1 VVPADPDESE
11 IGRDRIAALNP
22 SPHPTHPNPMKSRY
36 LLVGALALTMPFV
49 GCQSADQLLD
59 VTSPTT
65 VSDEIFWTQENDAIL
80 SLNGIYSSLPGWFDV
95 IGLDGMT
102 DNGAVNRQFDNRY
115 VFSDGTFDS
124 QSGYARGLWVQY
136 FNGVA
141 RANILLAN
149 IDRIPAGK
157 IDPAKKARYVAEA
170 QFLRGVMYLQLVSL
184 FGDVPMP
191 LVPMT
196 DAEARELT
204 NTPATQVYDQI
215 LKDIDAA
222 LPVLPASY
230 TGNDVGRAT
239 KWAALAYKA
248 RAALYAGRYQIA
260 ADAAKLVIDGG
271 GFTLHPDYAQLF
283 SYAGEG
289 SPEIILARN
298 YAKTTQA
305 AGQNNNIFGEY
316 GPPTNS
322 ASGHVVPIRPL
333 VDAYLMK
340 DGLPTSTSPLFVAK
354 PWTPA
359 DTLSYTSNRD
369 PRLAATILYPGAP
382 WDGGIFDSRPVGIS
396 SKPEAINLG
405 NENVSVTGFN
415 IRKYIDLTDK
425 GDRGNGGID
434 MILMRYADV
443 LLMYAEAK
451 FELGQNDATALAAFN
466 QVRARV
472 GMPLA
477 TTLSRAEIQRERRVE
492 LAFEGLRLFD
502 IRRWKIA
509 EQVMP
514 APAACGIDYIN
525 AAGATVRQCQPA
537 SARQFPARAYLWP
550 LPQAELDLNANLKQN
565 TGF

>member
-1 VVPADPDESE
+1 
-11 IGRDRIAALNP
+11 
-22 SPHPTHPNPMKSRY
+22 MKSRY

-49 GCQSADQLLD
+49 GCQSADKLLD

-124 QSGYARGLWVQY
+124 QSGYARGLWVQF

-141 RANILLAN
+141 RANILLGN

-157 IDPAKKARYVAEA
+157 IDAAKKPRYVAEA
-170 QFLRGVMYLQLVSL
+170 RFLRGVMYLQLVSL

-196 DAEARELT
+196 DAEARTLT
-204 NTPATQVYDQI
+204 NTPAAQIYNQI
-215 LKDIDAA
+215 LADFDAA
-222 LPVLPASY
+222 IPVLPASY

-239 KWAALAYKA
+239 KWAALAFKA

-271 GFTLHPDYAQLF
+271 AFTLHPNYAQLF

-289 SPEIILARN
+289 SKEIILARN
-298 YAKTTQA
+298 YAKTAQA

-322 ASGHVVPIRPL
+322 ASGHVVPIRAL

-340 DGLPTSTSPLFVAK
+340 DGLPTSTSPLFVNK
-354 PWTPA
+354 PWTPT

-382 WDGGIFDSRPVGIS
+382 WDGGTFDSRPVAGNT
-396 SKPEAINLG
+396 KPEKINLG

-425 GDRGNGGID
+425 ADRGNGGID
-434 MILMRYADV
+434 VILMRYADV

-451 FELGQNDATALAAFN
+451 LALGQNDALALNAFN
-466 QVRARV
+466 LVRTRA
-472 GMPLA
+472 GMPTV
-477 TTLSRAEIQRERRVE
+477 TTLTQADVRLERRVE
-492 LAFEGLRLFD
+492 LAFEGLRLVD

-514 APAACGIDYIN
+514 TPVVTGIDYIN
-525 AAGATVRQCQPA
+525 DAGTKITATYPA

-550 LPQAELDLNANLKQN
+550 IPQSELDLNPNLKQN
-565 TGF
+565 PGF

>member
-124 QSGYARGLWVQY
+124 QSGYASGLWVQY

-141 RANILLAN
+141 RSNILLAN

-222 LPVLPASY
+222 IPVLPASY

-239 KWAALAYKA
+239 KWAALAFKA

-425 GDRGNGGID
+425 ADRGNGGID
-434 MILMRYADV
+434 VILMRYADV
-443 LLMYAEAK
+443 LLMFAEAK
-451 FELGQNDATALAAFN
+451 LELGQNDAEALAAFN
-466 QVRARV
+466 LVRARA
-472 GMPLA
+472 GMPTV
-477 TTLSRAEIQRERRVE
+477 TTLTKDDVRLERRVE

-502 IRRWKIA
+502 IRRWQIA

-514 APAACGIDYIN
+514 TPVVTGIDYFDGSGTKIT
-525 AAGATVRQCQPA
+525 ATYPA

-550 LPQAELDLNANLKQN
+550 IPQSELDLNPNLKQN
-565 TGF
+565 PGF

>member
-1 VVPADPDESE
+1 MNRRTL
-11 IGRDRIAALNP
+11 IL
-22 SPHPTHPNPMKSRY
+22 
-36 LLVGALALTMPFV
+36 GALVLTMPFV
-49 GCQSADQLLD
+49 GCQSADKLLD

-65 VSDEIFWTQENDAIL
+65 VSDETFWTQENDAVL
-80 SLNGIYSSLPGWFDV
+80 SLNAAYSATPGWFDV
-95 IGLDGMT
+95 IGLDGLT
-102 DNGAVNRQFDNRY
+102 DNGGVNRQFDNRY
-115 VFSDGTFDS
+115 VYSDGTFDP
-124 QSGYARGLWVQY
+124 QSGYGRGLWNGY
-136 FNGVA
+136 FAGVA
-141 RANILLAN
+141 RTNILLGN
-149 IDRIPAGK
+149 IDRIPTGK
-157 IDPAKKARYVAEA
+157 IDPSRKARYIAEA
-170 QFLRGVMYLQLVSL
+170 KFLRGVMYLQLVAL
-184 FGDVPMP
+184 FGPVPMP

-196 DAEARELT
+196 DAEARALT
-204 NTPATQVYDQI
+204 NATTTQLYDQI
-215 LKDIDAA
+215 IKDLDEAA
-222 LPVLPASY
+222 AVLPASY
-230 TGNDVGRAT
+230 TGNDVGRGT
-239 KWAALAYKA
+239 KWAAIAYKA
-248 RAALYAGRYQIA
+248 RAALYAGRFQVA
-260 ADAAKLVIDGG
+260 ADAAKQVIDANVYS
-271 GFTLHPDYAQLF
+271 LHPNYGQLF
-283 SYAGEG
+283 TYAGEN
-289 SPEIILARN
+289 SKEIIFAHN
-298 YAKTTQA
+298 YAKSTQA
-305 AGQNNNIFGEY
+305 SGQNNNIFGEY

-322 ASGHVVPIRPL
+322 AAGRVVPIRQL

-340 DGLPTSTSPLFVAK
+340 DGLPITSSPLYNAK
-354 PWTPA
+354 AWTPT
-359 DTLSYTSNRD
+359 DTLNYASNRD

-382 WDGGIFDSRPVGIS
+382 WDANTFDSRPRGIS
-396 SKPEAINLG
+396 TRPEAIDLG

>member
-1 VVPADPDESE
+1 
-11 IGRDRIAALNP
+11 
-22 SPHPTHPNPMKSRY
+22 MKSRY

-49 GCQSADQLLD
+49 GCQSADKLLD

-115 VFSDGTFDS
+115 VFSDGTFDP

-157 IDPAKKARYVAEA
+157 IDASKKPRYIAEA
-170 QFLRGVMYLQLVSL
+170 RFLRGVMYLQLVSL
-184 FGDVPMP
+184 FGDVPLP
-191 LVPMT
+191 LTPMT
-196 DAEARELT
+196 DAEARQLS
-204 NTPATQVYDQI
+204 NTPAAQVYNQI
-215 LKDIDAA
+215 LADFDASI
-222 LPVLPASY
+222 PVLPASY

-239 KWAALAYKA
+239 KWAALAFKA

-271 GFTLHPDYAQLF
+271 AFTLHPSYSQLF

-289 SPEIILARN
+289 SKEIILARN
-298 YAKTTQA
+298 YAKTAQA

-322 ASGHVVPIRPL
+322 AAGHVVPIRVL

-340 DGLPTSTSPLFVAK
+340 DGLPTSTSPLFNAK
-354 PWTPA
+354 PWTPT

-369 PRLAATILYPGAP
+369 PRLAATILYPGAS
-382 WDGGIFDSRPVGIS
+382 WDGNTFDSRPVGLS
-396 SKPEAINLG
+396 SRPEAINLG

-425 GDRGNGGID
+425 ADRGNGGID
-434 MILMRYADV
+434 VILMRYADV

-451 FELGQNDATALAAFN
+451 FELGQGADPTALAAFN
-466 QVRARV
+466 LVRTRA
-472 GMPLA
+472 GMPTVGALTQA
-477 TTLSRAEIQRERRVE
+477 AIRLERRVE
-492 LAFEGLRLFD
+492 LAFEGLRLLD

-509 EQVMP
+509 EAVMP
-514 APAACGIDYIN
+514 TPVVTGIDYIN
-525 AAGATVRQCQPA
+525 ASGAKITATYPA
-537 SARQFPARAYLWP
+537 SARQFPVRAYLWP
-550 LPQAELDLNANLKQN
+550 IPQSELDLNANLKQN
-565 TGF
+565 PGF